1 MIALTWL
8 GCFGSLLP
16 TLLGQWGTFG
26 LDKEIGSCS
35 ILPDSQRRSPKE
47 FLFVVA
53 FVLPCL
59 AIIVCYARIF
69 FIVRRAAAVSH
80 GQQQHANH
88 GGSNSTA
95 AGGASIVGGAAAAS
109 VAGGQQRGDQRLLQ
123 PSASVRSKTGI
134 GGVIP
139 GEMSRRGLLIMPV
152 HHHHHLQQQQ
162 QFQQQQQQLLHNKT
176 GGVLNETSFHLTC
189 CESQQ
194 GSGSTE
200 MSEDTTGTE
209 RTMSS
214 SCGTSSSTQPTS
226 SISELSSAGPATA
239 LLPAPVTVV
248 KRTGSILRWAN
259 RRETNNVPPP
269 VRIEVDKGSE
279 TFNSPTGCI
288 EVYSRPLPQDRR
300 RISVSFNVDPPIEEQ
315 QQSEQQCASA
325 SLLGKRIFNC
335 LHFKLELLIKIR
347 SLLINCVHVH
357 YMYV

>member
-1 MIALTWL
+1 MLMIALTWL
-8 GCFGSLLP
+8 GCFGSLVP

-35 ILPDSQRRSPKE
+35 ILPDSHRRSPKE

-80 GQQQHANH
+80 GQQQHANANHH
-88 GGSNSTA
+88 GTGGGGGGANSTA
-95 AGGASIVGGAAAAS
+95 AGGGGGGGGAANSTAIGGGPS
-109 VAGGQQRGDQRLLQ
+109 VGGQQGRLLQ

-152 HHHHHLQQQQ
+152 HHQHQHQLQLHHNQHQQQQ
-162 QFQQQQQQLLHNKT
+162 NKAAA
-176 GGVLNETSFHLTC
+176 ETSFHLTC

-200 MSEDTTGTE
+200 ISDETTTE

-214 SCGTSSSTQPTS
+214 SCNTQPPS
-226 SISELSSAGPATA
+226 SVSELSSVGPVST
-239 LLPAPVTVV
+239 LLPPAPAATLTTV

-259 RRETNNVPPP
+259 RSNNAPVPPP

-279 TFNSPTGCI
+279 TFNSPGGCV
-288 EVYSRPLPQDRR
+288 EVHPIYSARPQQDRR
-300 RISVSFNVDPPIEEQ
+300 RISVSFNVDPPVEEEQ
-315 QQSEQQCASA
+315 QAAST
-325 SLLGKRIFNC
+325 SLLGG
-335 LHFKLELLIKIR
+335 
-347 SLLINCVHVH
+347 
-357 YMYV
+357 